1 MSGSSRCRG
10 LAVRK
15 ISRVARG
22 LLVSLLPLRRLAGTL
37 HLRACAD
44 APSLLVTMS
53 ALRAGGAA

>member
-1 MSGSSRCRG
+1 VSGSSRCRG
-10 LAVRK
+10 LAARK
-15 ISRVARG
+15 ISRVAR